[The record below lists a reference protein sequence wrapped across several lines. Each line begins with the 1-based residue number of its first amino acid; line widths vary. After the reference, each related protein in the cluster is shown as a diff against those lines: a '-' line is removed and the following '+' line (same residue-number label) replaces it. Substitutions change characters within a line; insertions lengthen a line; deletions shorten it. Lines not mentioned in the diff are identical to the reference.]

1 MQLVAYGAQDVYLTG
16 KPEITFFKAVYK
28 RHTNFAMET
37 ITQVFS
43 GTPGFGTRVTCP
55 IARNGDLLT
64 KMYLH
69 VVLKGPAT
77 ALTTIGQEWGWV
89 PQVGHALIDTVE
101 LEVGGSK
108 IDKQYGQWMNVWH
121 HLTRSDENESAYAN
135 MVGDTVEAGELKL
148 VHNELDLYIPL
159 QFFFCRNNGLALP
172 LIALQYHD
180 VRVNFEF
187 SKAGD
192 CVNYRSGLTAAPSV
206 QLDTCELL
214 VDTIFLDTEE
224 RKRFAQSSHEYLIE
238 QVQFSG
244 EETVNSTSHRPEL
257 HFNHPCKALVWTF
270 APDAWNGKQ
279 LAYHPDKQRMRELI
293 TMFALAQAG
302 TAKNAELLGN
312 GDEINDGTNS
322 TARDWIKAAIGDKKY
337 AINHFQ
343 MIRVNKIGDGLAAKA
358 ANDANAFFGKDATG
372 IMAPGATAVSG
383 DFNPD
388 HFVLTGPVLPDEIIA
403 LGPDAC
409 VSFIGNTAKATT
421 TTALGFVNVN
431 MHNLYSSNL
440 TGGEPLAKASL
451 QLNGQDRFKEQ
462 NGAYFSQV
470 QSYQHWPH
478 AADAG
483 VYSYSFAVNPA
494 DHQPSGT
501 CNMSRI
507 DNAQLNLTMVD
518 GHAKNSKLRIFA
530 VNYNVLR
537 VMSGMGGLA
546 YSN

>member
-77 ALTTIGQEWGWV
+77 DLVTVGEEWGWV

-121 HLTRSDENESAYAN
+121 HLTRSEENESAYAN

-148 VHNELDLYIPL
+148 VHNDLDLYIPL

-180 VRVNFEF
+180 VRINFEF
-187 SKAGD
+187 SKASD

-270 APDAWNGKQ
+270 APNAWSGKQ
-279 LAYHPDKQRMRELI
+279 LAYHPDRQKMKELI
-293 TMFALAQAG
+293 TKYALAEKG
-302 TAKNAELLGN
+302 
-312 GDEINDGTNS
+312 
-322 TARDWIKAAIGDKKY
+322 
-337 AINHFQ
+337 
-343 MIRVNKIGDGLAAKA
+343 V
-358 ANDANAFFGKDATG
+358 
-372 IMAPGATAVSG
+372 VSG
-383 DFNPD
+383 DIIHSKPLTKATVGKFYSGAEDKPQSTYAMRSLGHANVGISSAATYKSFEPD
-388 HFVLTGPVLPDEIIA
+388 SYVLVGDLLPDEVIG
-403 LGPDAC
+403 LGHNACLSYLNNDDAADD
-409 VSFIGNTAKATT
+409 VAGN
-421 TTALGFVNVN
+421 GSVQVN
-431 MHNLYSSNL
+431 MHNLYSSGL

-462 NGAYFSQV
+462 NGVYFSQV

-518 GHAKNSKLRIFA
+518 GHAKNSTLRIFA

-537 VMSGMGGLA
+537 IMSGMGGLA

>member
-1 MQLVAYGAQDVYLTG
+1 MYDFFLNINIIMAGGGLMQLVAYGAQDVYLTG

-37 ITQVFS
+37 ISQVFS

-69 VVLKGPAT
+69 VVLKGPDTNVEA
-77 ALTTIGQEWGWV
+77 GKEWGWV
-89 PQVGHALIDTVE
+89 SQVGHALIDTVE

-121 HLTRSDENESAYAN
+121 HLTRSEENESAYAN
-135 MVGDTVEAGELKL
+135 MIGDTVESGSLSVNKKE
-148 VHNELDLYIPL
+148 VDLYIPL

-187 SKAGD
+187 AKKAN
-192 CVNYRSGLTAAPSV
+192 CVNYKDSV
-206 QLDTCELL
+206 PGIQMDTCELL

-270 APDAWNGKQ
+270 SPNAWSGKQ
-279 LAYHPDKQRMRELI
+279 LAYHPDRQKMRENI
-293 TMFALAQAG
+293 TKYALGQAG
-302 TAKNAELLGN
+302 VKGSVEIKRIGN
-312 GDEINDGTNS
+312 DTITS
-322 TARDWIKAAIGDKKY
+322 
-337 AINHFQ
+337 
-343 MIRVNKIGDGLAAKA
+343 
-358 ANDANAFFGKDATG
+358 ANAGSWDDYT
-372 IMAPGATAVSG
+372 PSTNTAVNTYSMVSIG
-383 DFNPD
+383 TSASLYSDKAGFNAFNVD
-388 HFVLTGPVLPDEIIA
+388 SYVLTGELLPDEVIG
-403 LGPDAC
+403 LGADAC
-409 VSFIGNTAKATT
+409 ISYLNDDTGSNATPAK
-421 TTALGFVNVN
+421 GWVNVN
-431 MHNLYSSNL
+431 MHNLYSSGL

-507 DNAQLNLTMVD
+507 DNAQLNLTMVK
-518 GHAKNSKLRIFA
+518 GHSEESTLRIFA